1 LVWAIFKQSTVGQ
14 HAPKEVMDIRQKNVF
29 YRTARFICC
38 LICFLLIQPALA
50 EQPTVELKHPQG
62 LLWKL
67 QKKGQPDS
75 YLFGTIHLAD
85 DRVLALLDKV
95 QSSIEQVDVFAMEI
109 VLDVEGQQTLTR
121 ATFFQDGKLLQDY
134 LDDVT
139 LDRINIIMHQYYGIT
154 ARTVNRMQPWSV
166 MATISSP
173 PPESNKTVL
182 DVELENVA
190 RELNKKVVGL
200 ETVEE
205 QIDVLSGMKLSEQL
219 WMLSKAVE
227 DFHKS
232 MPMWERLVNGYLQ
245 RDLQALMN
253 EQLAMMDPGSKIDDR
268 FMDKLLDQRNI
279 KIVQRMLDIMPKQ
292 SLFAAVGALHLPG
305 KNGILQLLERA
316 GYRVQAIY

>member
-1 LVWAIFKQSTVGQ
+1 
-14 HAPKEVMDIRQKNVF
+14 MDIRQKNVF

-38 LICFLLIQPALA
+38 LICFSLVQPALA
-50 EQPTVELKHPQG
+50 EPATADLKHSQG

-85 DRVLALLDKV
+85 NRVLAMLDKV

-109 VLDVEGQQTLTR
+109 VLDAKGQQTLIK
-121 ATFFQDGKLLQDY
+121 ATYFQNGKLLQDY

-154 ARTVNRMQPWSV
+154 ASTVNRMRPWAV

-190 RELNKKVVGL
+190 REFNKMVVGL

-205 QIDVLSGMKLSEQL
+205 QIEVLSGMKLSEQL
-219 WMLSKAVE
+219 WMLTKAVE

-245 RDLQALMN
+245 RNLQALMD
-253 EQLAMMDPGSKIDDR
+253 EQLAMLDPNSKIDDR
-268 FMDKLLDQRNI
+268 FMEKLLDQRN
-279 KIVQRMLDIMPKQ
+279 KKMAQRMLDIMPEQ

-305 KNGILQLLERA
+305 KNGILQLLEQA
-316 GYRVQAIY
+316 GYRVQAVY